1 MVLGI
6 SIGEFSGLTIGVYV
20 ITTVILISFLVIFY
34 FFARTNFKQNS
45 LFGVVAFLCAISIGC
60 LVYKVHD
67 HTLDS
72 SHYTHFNLENTS
84 PHTFT
89 LQINERLKPSA
100 YYEKYTVRVLAV
112 DQRKSSGMLLL
123 NIEKDSISK
132 HYYTDDIMTGV
143 FNFKTLSDPFNPYQF
158 SYKAYLNKQQIFGQ
172 LVINEDQLLTLQSH
186 PTSLQGYSDR
196 LRRHINKKLCEHS
209 FTKEQMAFINALL
222 LGQRQDIEAET
233 YQNYSNAGVVHI
245 LAISGLHVGILLM
258 ILQFVLSP
266 LERFKH
272 GKLVKILGCVLVL
285 WIFAF
290 IAGLS
295 ASVIRAVSMFTVL
308 AIAINLKRPQN
319 SYNTLA
325 ISMFFILL
333 CKPRFLFDVGF
344 QLSYLAV
351 LGIISVQPMLYSV
364 FGRPKNRLI
373 RKLWET
379 LTVTLSAQ
387 LGILPLSLFYFHKFP
402 LLFLISNLIIIPLL
416 GFLLGLGLLVIGLA
430 ILNVLPD
437 AIVWLFG
444 VSIHWMNQFVAWI
457 AHREM
462 FVVNHISFGL
472 LEVVTAYFS
481 IVVIVSLLKKPN
493 GKKMVFLLLS
503 IAMIQMAFLYRKQ
516 SSKHD
521 GFIVFHKSKYS
532 LIGINEN
539 KKITFYHNLRS
550 LNSERI
556 VDDYKTGSYTQTVI
570 EDSLKSVYEYNGKII
585 LRIDSMGIYN
595 VKSRKPDII
604 LLSNSP
610 KINLER
616 LIDSLTPE
624 QIVADGSNYK
634 SYVARWKATCIKK
647 KLPFHNTN
655 EKGAYILK

>member
-1 MVLGI
+1 M
-6 SIGEFSGLTIGVYV
+6 
-20 ITTVILISFLVIFY
+20 
-34 FFARTNFKQNS
+34 
-45 LFGVVAFLCAISIGC
+45 
-60 LVYKVHD
+60 
-67 HTLDS
+67 
-72 SHYTHFNLENTS
+72 
-84 PHTFT
+84 
-89 LQINERLKPSA
+89 
-100 YYEKYTVRVLAV
+100 
-112 DQRKSSGMLLL
+112 
-123 NIEKDSISK
+123 
-132 HYYTDDIMTGV
+132 
-143 FNFKTLSDPFNPYQF
+143 
-158 SYKAYLNKQQIFGQ
+158 
-172 LVINEDQLLTLQSH
+172 
-186 PTSLQGYSDR
+186 SLQGYSDR
-196 LRRHINKKLCEHS
+196 LRRYINEKLSKHP
-209 FTKEQMAFINALL
+209 FTKEQMAFINALF

-308 AIAINLKRPQN
+308 AVAINLKRPQN

-333 CKPRFLFDVGF
+333 IKPRFLFDLGF

-364 FGRPKNRLI
+364 LVRPKNRLI

-387 LGILPLSLFYFHKFP
+387 LGIFPLSLFYFHKFP

-444 VSIHWMNQFVAWI
+444 VSIRWMNQFVAWI
-457 AHREM
+457 ADRDM
-462 FVVNHISFGL
+462 FVINHISFGL

-521 GFIVFHKSKYS
+521 EFIVFHKSKYS
-532 LIGINEN
+532 VIGINEN
-539 KKITFYHNLRS
+539 KEITFYHNLKS
-550 LNSERI
+550 LKNERI
-556 VDDYKTGSYTQTVI
+556 VDDYKTGSYTQTVF

-585 LRIDSMGIYN
+585 LRIDSMGIYS
-595 VKSRKPDII
+595 VKSHKPDII

-634 SYVARWKATCIKK
+634 SYVARWKATCIKR